1 MRCSGRLVNSDLEFD
16 ARRPVVLPR
25 DHRFTRLVIEDCH
38 RRVHHS
44 GVRATLAEV
53 RSRYWVPKGRQV
65 VEKVLGGC
73 VTCKRQTGR
82 PYSAP
87 PASALPE
94 FRVREAPPFSKV
106 GVDFAGPLYV
116 KGRAGHM
123 VKVYVALFSC
133 CVIRAVHL
141 ELVEDMS
148 AVAFRRCLRR
158 FAARNGTPALIVSD
172 NAKTFQATESI
183 KQVV

>member
-1 MRCSGRLVNSDLEFD
+1 M
-16 ARRPVVLPR
+16 
-25 DHRFTRLVIEDCH
+25 
-38 RRVHHS
+38 
-44 GVRATLAEV
+44 
-53 RSRYWVPKGRQV
+53 PKGRQV
-65 VEKVLGGC
+65 VKKVLGEC
-73 VTCKRQTGR
+73 VTCKKLTGR
-82 PYSAP
+82 RYSAP
-87 PASALPE
+87 PTSALPE

-123 VKVYVALFSC
+123 EKVHVALFSC
-133 CVIRAVHL
+133 CVTSAVLL

-148 AVAFRRCLRR
+148 AVAFRRCLKR